1 MIRLIRVLN
10 SSQKLRENSKN
21 IDYSAG
27 RAQKGRMSDRGR
39 GLGLE
44 GLSGVRL

>member
-1 MIRLIRVLN
+1 MIRLIRVSN
-10 SSQKLRENSKN
+10 SSQKVRENSKN

-27 RAQKGRMSDRGR
+27 RAQKGRMSDRR
-39 GLGLE
+39 ALLDLE